1 MIAEREE
8 MNTSGRVT
16 KINTELG
23 YGFINVPKVGDV
35 FFSAKTAFDGTAFE
49 SLKVN
54 DLVRLS
60 VTETERGLF
69 AQTLAPEV
77 VRSRDRVPEATV

>member
-1 MIAEREE
+1 MQV
-8 MNTSGRVT
+8 SGRVT

-49 SLKVN
+49 TLQVN
-54 DLVRLS
+54 DLVQVLI
-60 VTETERGLF
+60 TETERGPF

-77 VRSRDRVPEATV
+77 TRRRDRAPEVMA